1 MAEPR
6 QTRAPSATD
15 AIAARLDA
23 SRAPQLVVAPSEARL
38 VAANAAGARAL
49 GMAPRPP
56 GSSRDLALDSAM
68 PAIMQLRR
76 LAGLPDVTVDG
87 VVEPLVFWTP
97 GGAARFLCRV
107 QSYDETAGRSL
118 LLVEPLDAA
127 SDPQLDET
135 PPAMAEDDTDLDADA
150 GAEAAPQPIAADVQP
165 DAAVPEPRRRQRA
178 ATSAARGRAAAP
190 TVAEGP
196 PAPRDP
202 ADILRAIA
210 KQILAG
216 RAAPG
221 DTAHVAGD
229 DTGGAPRRANAARP
243 KRTARNGASHEMTET
258 AQTRDII
265 DLDGPPDAATPVA
278 SSTGTAHG
286 GTDGAGG
293 MGDPGGGG
301 DAGGGGPDDD
311 DGHAMP
317 PAEPSAATAE
327 GAQPE
332 PPSRTADLPVEAP
345 GDAETKHGTAEPPAR
360 PQPSARRVLVRRI
373 AHELKSPLS
382 AIASAAEIMKD
393 ERFGPI
399 GDERYLRYAR
409 DIHESARHALDVI
422 QRMLGTKV
430 EEAAV
435 MDLAFTDLDLNA
447 VVGALISAMEP
458 VAAEAGVTLAASLA
472 PGLPRV
478 VADGTS
484 VRQMA
489 LNLLTNALKFTP
501 RGGRIV
507 VSTEAEV
514 DGPLTLA
521 VSDSGQGISDG
532 DIAHAADD
540 RVETGMTPRKG
551 GGLGIG
557 LPLVR
562 SLATANGAT
571 LHITRRDEGGTTAA
585 IVFPMSRQV
594 LV

>member
-23 SRAPQLVVAPSEARL
+23 TRTPQLVVAPSEARL

-49 GMAPRPP
+49 GMTAAPAT
-56 GSSRDLALDSAM
+56 SRDLALDSAM

-76 LAGLPDVTVDG
+76 LAGLPDVTIDG

-107 QSYDETAGRSL
+107 QSYDEAAGRSL
-118 LLVEPLDAA
+118 LLVEPLDAS
-127 SDPQLDET
+127 SDPQIDET
-135 PPAMAEDDTDLDADA
+135 PLAMAEDDPVLDADA
-150 GAEAAPQPIAADVQP
+150 GAVPAPHPLAADVQP
-165 DAAVPEPRRRQRA
+165 DAATPEPRRRQRGATTVARGSAA
-178 ATSAARGRAAAP
+178 ATTA
-190 TVAEGP
+190 TEEP

-210 KQILAG
+210 RQILAG
-216 RAAPG
+216 RAAP
-221 DTAHVAGD
+221 DTAHAAGD
-229 DTGGAPRRANAARP
+229 DAAGAARRANANAHAAQPRRAV
-243 KRTARNGASHEMTET
+243 RTRA
-258 AQTRDII
+258 TRDTAAARDVI
-265 DLDGPPDAATPVA
+265 DLDGSPDTAAPATLIAAAPP
-278 SSTGTAHG
+278 SHG
-286 GTDGAGG
+286 GAAASV
-293 MGDPGGGG
+293 PGGGG
-301 DAGGGGPDDD
+301 NGGGGGPYDDD
-311 DGHAMP
+311 RHDDHRRDMP
-317 PAEPSAATAE
+317 RSEHPASTADCPT
-327 GAQPE
+327 PE
-332 PPSRTADLPVEAP
+332 TPSRAIVART
-345 GDAETKHGTAEPPAR
+345 DAETEHGSTGLQVR

-435 MDLAFTDLDLNA
+435 SDLSFTDLDLNA

-501 RGGRIV
+501 RGGHIL

-521 VSDSGQGISDG
+521 VTDSGQGISDG
-532 DIAHAADD
+532 DIAHAAE
-540 RVETGMTPRKG
+540 ETDETDMTPRKG

-557 LPLVR
+557 LPLVH

-585 IVFPMSRQV
+585 IVFPKSRQV

>member
-23 SRAPQLVVAPSEARL
+23 TRAPQLVVAPSEARL

-76 LAGLPDVTVDG
+76 LAGLPDVTIDG

-127 SDPQLDET
+127 SDTGDEPEPPVDSHPVLDI
-135 PPAMAEDDTDLDADA
+135 DA
-150 GAEAAPQPIAADVQP
+150 GSEPALHPIVAEEPSAAAT
-165 DAAVPEPRRRQRA
+165 PEPRRRQRA
-178 ATSAARGRAAAP
+178 ATSAARGSPGVTPAA
-190 TVAEGP
+190 EEP

-229 DTGGAPRRANAARP
+229 DTGGAPRRANASRP
-243 KRTARNGASHEMTET
+243 KRTARNGATHEMAET

-265 DLDGPPDAATPVA
+265 DLDGPPDAATPVVL
-278 SSTGTAHG
+278 STAPAAG

-293 MGDPGGGG
+293 VGDPGGG

-317 PAEPSAATAE
+317 PAEPSAATAD

-332 PPSRTADLPVEAP
+332 PPSRTADRPVEAP
-345 GDAETKHGTAEPPAR
+345 GDAETKHGTGEPPAR

-458 VAAEAGVTLAASLA
+458 VAAEAGVTLASSLA

-521 VSDSGQGISDG
+521 VSDSGEGISDG

-540 RVETGMTPRKG
+540 ADETRMTPRKG

-571 LHITRRDEGGTTAA
+571 LQISRRDEGGTTAA
-585 IVFPMSRQV
+585 IVFPKSRQV

>member
-23 SRAPQLVVAPSEARL
+23 SRSPQLVVAPSEARL

-76 LAGLPDVTVDG
+76 LAGLPDVTIDG

-127 SDPQLDET
+127 SDTADEPELPADSDPVLDI
-135 PPAMAEDDTDLDADA
+135 DA
-150 GAEAAPQPIAADVQP
+150 GSGPALHPIVAEEPS
-165 DAAVPEPRRRQRA
+165 AAVTPEPRRRQRA
-178 ATSAARGRAAAP
+178 ASMTARAGAALTPAA
-190 TVAEGP
+190 EEP

-210 KQILAG
+210 RQILAG

-221 DTAHVAGD
+221 DAAHVAGD
-229 DTGGAPRRANAARP
+229 DAGGVPRRANASRP
-243 KRTARNGASHEMTET
+243 KRAARNGAAHE
-258 AQTRDII
+258 AAPTRDII
-265 DLDGPPDAATPVA
+265 DLDANPDPAMPVA
-278 SSTGTAHG
+278 LSTAPAHG

-301 DAGGGGPDDD
+301 DAGGGGPDDE

-317 PAEPSAATAE
+317 RAEPSSATAA

-332 PPSRTADLPVEAP
+332 PPSRAADLPVEAP
-345 GDAETKHGTAEPPAR
+345 GDAETKHATAEPPTR

-430 EEAAV
+430 EEAAAI
-435 MDLAFTDLDLNA
+435 DLAFTDLDLNA
-447 VVGALISAMEP
+447 VIGALISAMEP
-458 VAAEAGVTLAASLA
+458 LAAEAGVKLTASLA

-484 VRQMA
+484 VRQIA

-507 VSTEAEV
+507 VSTEADI

-521 VSDSGQGISDG
+521 VSDSGEGISDG

-540 RVETGMTPRKG
+540 ANERRMTPRRG

-571 LHITRRDEGGTTAA
+571 LQISRRDEGGTTAA
-585 IVFPMSRQV
+585 IVFPKSRQV